1 MTDLAGRTAI
11 VTGGASGIGA
21 ATVVTLA
28 KAGARVIAVDLSFAG
43 PVATREDGVVT
54 MRADVTSEADC
65 AAVVAEAMRTGRVD
79 VLVNSAGIARDIP
92 FEDTSREV
100 FDRIFAVNV
109 AGLFQLSRDVARE
122 MIRRRG
128 GSIVNIAS
136 VSGIVGSKGRVAY
149 GGTKGAVILM
159 TKSMA
164 TDLGR
169 HGIRVNAVAPGPVD
183 TPMVRAIYSPAD
195 YAAYNARIPLA
206 RFATPEEI
214 AEAILFLASD
224 RASYITG
231 QTLAVDGG
239 FSTAGIMPDA

>member
-21 ATVVTLA
+21 ATVAALA
-28 KAGARVIAVDLSFAG
+28 RAGARVVAVDLSFGEAVG
-43 PVATREDGVVT
+43 TRADGVVT

-65 AAVVAEAMRTGRVD
+65 AAVVAEAMRSGRID
-79 VLVNSAGIARDIP
+79 ILVNSAGIARDIP

-100 FDRIFAVNV
+100 FDRIMAVNV
-109 AGLFQLSRDVARE
+109 GGLFQLSRDAARE
-122 MIRRRG
+122 MIRRRSG
-128 GSIVNIAS
+128 AIVHVAS
-136 VSGIVGSKGRVAY
+136 VSGLVGSKGRVAY
-149 GGTKGAVILM
+149 GGSKGAVVHM
-159 TKSMA
+159 TRCMA

-183 TPMVRAIYSPAD
+183 TPMVKAIYTPAD

-206 RFATPEEI
+206 RFAEPAEI
-214 AEAILFLASD
+214 ADAVLFLASD
-224 RASYITG
+224 RASFITG

-239 FSTAGIMPDA
+239 FSSAGIMPDG

>member
-1 MTDLAGRTAI
+1 VSEFAKKVVI

-21 ATVVTLA
+21 ATVA
-28 KAGARVIAVDLSFAG
+28 QFAAAGANVLAVDQSF
-43 PVATREDGVVT
+43 PETVATRSDGVRT
-54 MRADVTSEADC
+54 LRCDVRSEADC
-65 AAVVAEAMRTGRVD
+65 ARVVEEAMRAGRID

-100 FDRIFAVNV
+100 FDTIFAVNV

-122 MIRRRG
+122 MIGRRS

-183 TPMVRAIYSPAD
+183 TPMVRAIYTPAD
-195 YAAYNARIPLA
+195 YAAYTSRIPLA

-214 AEAILFLASD
+214 ADAVLFLASD
-224 RASYITG
+224 RASFVTG

-239 FSTAGIMPDA
+239 FSSAGIMPDA